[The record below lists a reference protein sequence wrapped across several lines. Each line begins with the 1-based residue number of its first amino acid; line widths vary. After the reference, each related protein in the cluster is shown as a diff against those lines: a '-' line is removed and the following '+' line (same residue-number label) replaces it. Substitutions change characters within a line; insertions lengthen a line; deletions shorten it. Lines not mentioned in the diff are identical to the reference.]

1 MPRMRTPRS
10 TTPGTKPPTWS
21 VAGAPDPE
29 IRSSRRGGGD
39 RIRSRGGGFG
49 VGERVWWR
57 GRGKEGVEGGFDND
71 FVYFRETAA
80 GPVGLDRWTGPD
92 TGDRVGYT
100 IFSGLLF
107 CGPTSPPLLGGL
119 RLFSYGLG

>member
-1 MPRMRTPRS
+1 VPPIRRS
-10 TTPGTKPPTWS
+10 GR
-21 VAGAPDPE
+21 VDAGEGIEFEAAAADLGLGNAC
-29 IRSSRRGGGD
+29 GGGE
-39 RIRSRGGGFG
+39 
-49 VGERVWWR
+49 GER
-57 GRGKEGVEGGFDND
+57 KESND

-119 RLFSYGLG
+119 RLFSYGLGLILRCTQKRSQIYHINYE